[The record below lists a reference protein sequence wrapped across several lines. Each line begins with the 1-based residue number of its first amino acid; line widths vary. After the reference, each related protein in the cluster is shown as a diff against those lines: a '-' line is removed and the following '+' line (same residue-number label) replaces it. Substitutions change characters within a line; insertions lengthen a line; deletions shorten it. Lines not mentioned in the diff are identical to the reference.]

1 MTAADFTKLINHPDT
16 VESQHASDLKIL
28 TERYPYFYQARLL
41 WLKSLQKSNS
51 IHFESQV
58 DLTALYASDRRWL
71 YFYLYPERKLNQQAN
86 QQQRDPK
93 FTGSYFDMLEAAESE
108 GGDAHLS
115 LKKIAE
121 SLKASRALLAIER
134 KEKVITKPEEK
145 SQTKDSK
152 VLVPVIDYFKYDEQA
167 DAITLEEKSK
177 QYIREKRYREA
188 IEVLNQLY
196 LINPKKSIYFADQIR
211 YLEKIIAY
219 SK

>member
-1 MTAADFTKLINHPDT
+1 MTAAEFTNLINNPDV
-16 VESQHASDLKIL
+16 VEVQHASDLKIL

-41 WLKSLQKSNS
+41 WLKTLQKSNS
-51 IHFESQV
+51 IHFESQI

-71 YFYLYPERKLNQQAN
+71 YFYLYPEKKLNQQTN
-86 QQQRDPK
+86 QKQRDPK
-93 FTGSYFDMLEAAESE
+93 FTGSYFDLLEAAEAE
-108 GGDAHLS
+108 GGDMRLS

-121 SLKASRALLAIER
+121 SLKASRALLAIDR
-134 KEKVITKPEEK
+134 KEMVDAKPEEK
-145 SQTKDSK
+145 SHVNNSK

-167 DAITLEEKSK
+167 DAVTLEEKSK
-177 QYIREKRYREA
+177 RYIREKKYREA
-188 IEVLNQLY
+188 IEVLNQLN

>member
-1 MTAADFTKLINHPDT
+1 MEMTAADFTKLINHPDT
-16 VESQHASDLKIL
+16 VEGQHASDLKIL
-28 TERYPYFYQARLL
+28 TERYPYFYQTRLL

-58 DLTALYASDRRWL
+58 DLTAFYAADRRWL
-71 YFYLYPERKLNQQAN
+71 YFYLYPEKKLNQQAN

-93 FTGSYFDMLEAAESE
+93 FTGSYFDLLEVAESE
-108 GGDAHLS
+108 GGDARLS

-121 SLKASRALLAIER
+121 SLKASRALLAIES
-134 KEKVITKPEEK
+134 KEKSPPNEPI
-145 SQTKDSK
+145 
-152 VLVPVIDYFKYDEQA
+152 VLVPVIDYFKYDEQD
-167 DAITLEEKSK
+167 DAVTLEDKSK

-188 IEVLNQLY
+188 IEVLNQLN